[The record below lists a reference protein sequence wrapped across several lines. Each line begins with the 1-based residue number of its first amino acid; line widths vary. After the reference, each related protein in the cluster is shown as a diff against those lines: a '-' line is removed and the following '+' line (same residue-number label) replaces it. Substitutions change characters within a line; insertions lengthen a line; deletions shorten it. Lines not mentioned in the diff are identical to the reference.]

1 MFPHIKPNLNHI
13 YGHNFQYKMKISKL
27 LFTALFFLSSFNLI
41 SQEECGTDEILR
53 RNPFLQQLYAERA
66 GCAPE
71 VDLETAE
78 ILTVPV
84 VVHIVHLGEPVGE
97 GTNISDEQVYS
108 MIDNLNHR
116 FRGDTEAL
124 AALTDEYDEYE
135 LSLVIDSKIEFCL
148 AQRDPDNNPTNGIH
162 RYNGSNLFWQD
173 NTSNPPIIESYAED
187 GVANTNLVSG
197 IDDAYMKE
205 TVGCWDSQKYFN
217 IWIVSEIGGNNGGN
231 GVQGYSYLGPTGS
244 NCRYGPV
251 CLYNVSGT
259 VGNIKTS
266 HNLNSTVTHEVGH
279 ALSLFHTFWG
289 TAVSNPCSETNGCTQ
304 GDLCP
309 DTPPT
314 STNNSGCTPV
324 DCPDAMIEN
333 YMDYTPQ
340 TCRIAF
346 TQNQIERMRDLLLT
360 QLEGLVIDNIKC
372 QPLNSN
378 DLAITSVN
386 LPSEWCRDEV
396 SFTVKISNYG
406 GNDVTGASIK
416 INGVTYPLP
425 PIDAGEFFNLGFTDY
440 NLGDGYF
447 DIEVIYPEDEY
458 PTNNLYS
465 TYVEPSESNWVEVI
479 ISPDV
484 WSNEINWEIIDEFDE
499 VIMEGGGY
507 PFGSQN
513 TDFYEGGCL
522 SEGCYT
528 FRVTDSA
535 GDGMCSFSGDGV
547 CISSYDAFINI
558 LSNNNL
564 IFDLSDPNEIDF
576 GSELIFEFC
585 IVNCPEVYCQGD
597 FDGDGS
603 VTVTDLLDLLYNI
616 GNVGTCSPYDF
627 DNNGVVGTEDVLQFL
642 SNLGLICG
650 TGDFY
655 DTGNLPEGI
664 IKFLETGDLGDLKLD
679 NEVKELNYYNLLG
692 QKINVENYSG
702 FYLMETQYIDGRK
715 EFKKFFIERN

>member
-1 MFPHIKPNLNHI
+1 ME
-13 YGHNFQYKMKISKL
+13 KL
-27 LFTALFFLSSFNLI
+27 KSFLVSLI
-41 SQEECGTDEILR
+41 LIIPFIGFSQEQCGTDEILR

-71 VDLETAE
+71 VNLETAE

-84 VVHIVHLGEPVGE
+84 VVHIVHLGEPIGE

-108 MIDNLNHR
+108 MIENLNHR

-135 LSLVIDSKIEFCL
+135 LSLVMDSKIEFCL

-162 RYNGSNLFWQD
+162 RYDGSNLV
-173 NTSNPPIIESYAED
+173 NSGYSYAID
-187 GVANTNLVSG
+187 GVANTNLVDG
-197 IDDAYMKE
+197 IEDTYMKE

-217 IWIVSEIGGNNGGN
+217 LWIVSEIGGNNAGN
-231 GVQGYSYLGPTGS
+231 GVQGYSFLGPTGN

-251 CLYNVSGT
+251 LLYNVSGT
-259 VGNIKTS
+259 VGNLKSS
-266 HNLNSTVTHEVGH
+266 HNLNATVTHEVGH
-279 ALSLFHTFWG
+279 AFSLYHTFG
-289 TAVSNPCSETNGCTQ
+289 IFGDDCSTENNPCTE
-304 GDLCP
+304 GDQCP

-314 STNNSGCTPV
+314 STNNTGCTPV

-378 DLAITSVN
+378 DLAITSVS

-406 GNDVTGASIK
+406 GNDVTGASIS

-425 PIDAGEFFNLGFTDY
+425 PIDAGEFFNLSFTDFD
-440 NLGDGYF
+440 LGDGYF

-458 PTNNLYS
+458 PSNNLYS
-465 TYVEPSESNWVEVI
+465 TYVEPSESNWVEVV

-484 WSNEINWEIIDEFDE
+484 WSNEINWEITDEFGE
-499 VIMEGGGY
+499 IIMEGGNY
-507 PFGSQN
+507 PFGSDDI
-513 TDFYEGGCL
+513 DFYEGACL
-522 SEGCYT
+522 TEGCYT
-528 FRVTDSA
+528 FIITDA
-535 GDGMCSFSGDGV
+535 NGDGMCSFDFDNDGV
-547 CISSYDAFINI
+547 CDGSYDAFVNI
-558 LSNNNL
+558 ISNNNL
-564 IFDLSDPNEIDF
+564 IFDLSDPSEIDF
-576 GSELIFEFC
+576 GSELIFDFC
-585 IVNCPEVYCQGD
+585 ITNCPEVYCQGD

-603 VTVTDLLDLLYNI
+603 VTVNDLLDLLYNI
-616 GNVGTCSPYDF
+616 GNDEICSPYDF
-627 DNNGVVGTEDVLQFL
+627 DNNGIVSIEDILQFL
-642 SNLGLICG
+642 PKLGLVCG
-650 TGDFY
+650 TDDYFKVGSIPLTVMDEIRDLSNINHVILDKQIISTKY
-655 DTGNLPEGI
+655 YSLRGVEVTYTRNLSNGI
-664 IKFLETGDLGDLKLD
+664 YIQETLFSDGTRDVSKIFI
-679 NEVKELNYYNLLG
+679 NE
-692 QKINVENYSG
+692 
-702 FYLMETQYIDGRK
+702 
-715 EFKKFFIERN
+715 